1 MTMDLKKYRI
11 IDLTMLTL
19 LAVVAQVVGTYL
31 HNVLPYAGFY
41 LNFGVLIAIIAIY
54 RWGGYG
60 TFVLVISGIPL
71 VFIGVNTM
79 GVNLVLHVIAPA
91 AIYGLAVLLR
101 SVDAERILRDTL
113 MLFLLTAVTYVIL
126 SLGQAVGVLLLG
138 DNPIN
143 GGVMYF
149 LANSFNMIMTYVVL
163 LLVRKRPGLMIDM
176 KTYFERE
183 QNNHEY
189 SS

>member
-1 MTMDLKKYRI
+1 MDLKQYRLM
-11 IDLTMLTL
+11 DLALLTL
-19 LAVVAQVVGTYL
+19 LAVAAQVIGTYL
-31 HNVLPYAGFY
+31 HNILPSAGFY
-41 LNFGVLIAIIAIY
+41 MNFSVLITLIAIY

-60 TFVLVISGIPL
+60 ALVLVVSGIPMIFL
-71 VFIGVNTM
+71 GVNTI
-79 GVNLVLHVIAPA
+79 GINLVLHVIAPC
-91 AIYGLAVLLR
+91 AIYAISIILR
-101 SVDAERILRDTL
+101 KLGAQRILGDTL
-113 MLFLLTAVTYVIL
+113 QLLLLTVVTYLIL
-126 SLGQAVGVLLLG
+126 ALGQSVGVLLLG

-149 LANSFNMIMTYVVL
+149 LANSFNMLMTYVVL